1 MKLKKVTDHNHDKYI
16 TTKELDKL
24 TSENF
29 AA

>member
-16 TTKELDKL
+16 TTIELDKL